1 MNLDH
6 LAIEAIRQRE
16 KQLENDRTEFD
27 PIWNDLRQYILPW
40 HGRNLQGCEQDEDK
54 QGRLKKHKILDGTA
68 TRAIGVTA
76 AGMQAGINSPS
87 RPWFK
92 LGYSDKDLGEWK
104 PVRMWLDTVEK
115 TIRDI
120 YSRSNVYNMLH
131 HTYLELSTFGT
142 ASAAIRPS
150 FNTIIRARP
159 MTIGEYW
166 LGLDYEGRVDTFM
179 RNFRLTAKQMIS
191 EFGEDNVSQAVKSAF
206 KGQRTEETF
215 TVFMFVEPNDARI
228 SFPFAEGKEYRV
240 VYHEKGFEN
249 NKALRVTGSERFN
262 ILAPRWHTVGMMPY
276 GFGPGVATLTD
287 IKGLQKE
294 YEKKL
299 VAQDKMVD
307 PPLRGPSQLEGQI
320 VNTMPGG
327 ITYDDALQA
336 SNGLQALYQVNFDMQ
351 ASIMGIQD
359 TRQAIRQGLFTDLF
373 TMIANTVDVAK
384 TATEVAALKEEK
396 MMVLG
401 PVLDS
406 VHNEVH
412 RPLIDSA
419 FHYGLEADLFPD
431 PPEEIEGLEIE
442 VEYIS
447 ILAQAQKMIATSGIE
462 QLAGFVGNLSSV
474 FPEARHKFN
483 ASEAID
489 EYASSIGTAAKIINS
504 DEEVQKMQEAEAQQA
519 QMQQAMAAGAMA
531 ADSAKVLSETDM
543 SNSNS
548 ALAALTGG
556 LGGQ

>member
-1 MNLDH
+1 MLLDPQ
-6 LAIEAIRQRE
+6 AIEAIRQR
-16 KQLENDRTEFD
+16 QRQMDNDRTEFD
-27 PIWNDLRQYILPW
+27 PIWNDIRQFLLPW
-40 HGRNLQGCEQDEDK
+40 HGRNLLGCEQEEDK
-54 QGRLKKHKILDGTA
+54 QGRLKSHKILDGTA
-68 TRAIGVTA
+68 TRALGVTA

-92 LGYSDKDLGEWK
+92 LGYSDKELSEWK
-104 PVRMWLDTVEK
+104 PVRMWLDSVEK
-115 TIRDI
+115 TIREI
-120 YSRSNVYNMLH
+120 YARSNVYNMLH
-131 HTYLELSTFGT
+131 HTYLELCAFGT
-142 ASAAIRPS
+142 AASAIRPS
-150 FNTIIRARP
+150 FGTVIRARP

-166 LGLDYEGRVDTFM
+166 LGLDNEGRVDTFV
-179 RNFRLTAKQMIS
+179 RKFRLTAKQMIT
-191 EFGEDNVSQAVKSAF
+191 EFGEENVSQAVKSAYE
-206 KGQRTEETF
+206 GQRTEETF
-215 TVFMFVEPNDARI
+215 TVIMHVEPNDDRI
-228 SFPFAEGKEYRV
+228 AFPFAKGKEYRV
-240 VYHEKGFEN
+240 VYHEKGFEEG
-249 NKALRVTGSERFN
+249 KALRVTGSERFN

-276 GFGPGVATLTD
+276 GFGPGVATLND
-287 IKGLQKE
+287 VKGLQKE

-307 PPLRGPSQLEGQI
+307 PPLRGPSKLEGQI

-327 ITYDDALQA
+327 ITYDDSLQA
-336 SNGLQALYQVNFDMQ
+336 SQGLQPLYQVNFDMN
-351 ASIMGIQD
+351 ASILGIQD
-359 TRQAIRQGLFTDLF
+359 TRNAIRQGLFTDLF

-412 RPLIDSA
+412 KPLIDSA
-419 FHYGLEADLFPD
+419 FHYALEADLLPE
-431 PPEEIEGLEIE
+431 PPEEIAGMEIS

-462 QLAGFVGNLSSV
+462 QLAGFVGNLAAV

-483 ASEAID
+483 ATEAVD
-489 EYASSIGTAAKIINS
+489 EYASSLGTSAKIINS

-543 SNSNS
+543 GGGNS
-548 ALAALTGG
+548 ALQALTGG
-556 LGGQ
+556 MGG

>member
-1 MNLDH
+1 MIIDP

-16 KQLENDRTEFD
+16 RQMENDRTEFD

-40 HGRNLQGCEQDEDK
+40 HGRSLQGCEQDEDK

-68 TRAIGVTA
+68 TRALGVTA

-92 LGYSDKDLGEWK
+92 LGYSDKELSEWK
-104 PVRMWLDTVEK
+104 PVRMWLDAVEK
-115 TIRDI
+115 TVREI
-120 YSRSNVYNMLH
+120 YARSNVYNMLH
-131 HTYLELSTFGT
+131 HTYLELGAFGT

-150 FNTIIRARP
+150 FGTIIRARP

-166 LGLDYEGRVDTFM
+166 LGLDNEGKVNTFL
-179 RNFRLTAKQMIS
+179 RKFRLTAMQMIS
-191 EFGEDNVSQAVKSAF
+191 EFGEANVSEAVKSAYNN
-206 KGQRTEETF
+206 KRTEETF
-215 TVFMFVEPNDARI
+215 TVYMFVEPNDGRI
-228 SFPFAEGKEYRV
+228 TFPFAEGKTYRV
-240 VYHEKGFEN
+240 VYHEKSFEGN
-249 NKALRVTGSERFN
+249 NALRVTGSERFN

-307 PPLRGPSQLEGQI
+307 PPLRGPSKLEGQI

-327 ITYDDALQA
+327 ITYDDSLQA
-336 SNGLQALYQVNFDMQ
+336 SNGLQPLYQVNFDMQ

-359 TRQAIRQGLFTDLF
+359 TRMAIRQGLFTDLF

-419 FHYGLEADLFPD
+419 YHYALEADLLPE

-447 ILAQAQKMIATSGIE
+447 ILAQAQKMVATSGIE
-462 QLAGFVGNLSSV
+462 QLAGFVGNLSAV

-483 ASEAID
+483 ATEAID
-489 EYASSIGTAAKIINS
+489 EYANAIGTSAKIINS
-504 DEEVQKMQEAEAQQA
+504 DEEVQEMQQA
-519 QMQQAMAAGAMA
+519 EQQQMQMQQAMAAGAAA
-531 ADSAKVLSETDM
+531 ADSARVLSDTDM
-543 SNSNS
+543 SDSNS

-556 LGGQ
+556 AGA

>member
-1 MNLDH
+1 MILDPK
-6 LAIEAIRQRE
+6 AIEAIRQRE
-16 KQLENDRTEFD
+16 RQMENDRTEFD
-27 PIWNDLRQYILPW
+27 PIWNDLRQYLLPW
-40 HGRNLQGCEQDEDK
+40 HGRSLQGCEQDEDK

-68 TRAIGVTA
+68 TRALGVTA

-92 LGYSDKDLGEWK
+92 LGYADKELTEWK
-104 PVRMWLDTVEK
+104 PVRLWLDNVEK
-115 TIRDI
+115 TIREI

-131 HTYLELSTFGT
+131 HTYLELGAFGT
-142 ASAAIRPS
+142 AAAAIRPS
-150 FNTIIRARP
+150 FDTILRARP
-159 MTIGEYW
+159 MTIGEFW
-166 LGLDYEGRVDTFM
+166 LGLNHEGKVDTFM
-179 RNFRLTAKQMIS
+179 RKFRMTAKQMVN
-191 EFGEDNVSQAVKSAF
+191 EFGKDNVSQAVKSAYD
-206 KGQRTEETF
+206 GQRTEETF
-215 TVFMFVEPNDARI
+215 TVIMFVEPNDDRI
-228 SFPFAEGKEYRV
+228 IFPFAENKQYRV
-240 VYHEKGFEN
+240 VYHEKGFEE
-249 NKALRVTGSERFN
+249 NKPLRVTGTERFN
-262 ILAPRWHTVGMMPY
+262 VLAPRWHTVGMMPY
-276 GFGPGVATLTD
+276 GFGPGVATLND

-307 PPLRGPSQLEGQI
+307 PPLRGPSKLEGQI

-327 ITYDDALQA
+327 ITYDDSLQA
-336 SNGLQALYQVNFDMQ
+336 SQGLQPLYQVNFDMN
-351 ASIMGIQD
+351 ASIVGIQD

-419 FHYGLEADLFPD
+419 FHYALDADLLPEPPD
-431 PPEEIEGLEIE
+431 EIQGMNIE

-447 ILAQAQKMIATSGIE
+447 ILAQAQKMVATSGIE
-462 QLAGFVGNLSSV
+462 QLAGFVGNLAAV

-483 ASEAID
+483 ATEAID
-489 EYASSIGTAAKIINS
+489 EYASSLGTAAKIINS
-504 DEEVQKMQEAEAQQA
+504 DEEVKKMQEAEIQQA
-519 QMQQAMAAGAMA
+519 QMQQAMAAGAAA
-531 ADSAKVLSETDM
+531 ADSAKILSETDM

-556 LGGQ
+556 LGG